1 MIKILPIPV
10 LLIFLACELPVNVS
24 NYEDRYILFGNLDVF
39 MGAENTTV
47 SSIDTVYFSISS
59 PVGSG
64 SLSENLYISNAQI
77 TLSGQMGADESNQI
91 SEIIFQEDQNRP
103 GHYYPDTSYTTE
115 LEFPVF
121 LNGFYLNNDYRL
133 YPGRTYTLNA
143 VKDGETL
150 TAHTTIPD
158 SIQFY
163 SQEGEYV
170 CDGDTI
176 SINPDINLE
185 NIGNLL
191 HLYSGVNVSEV
202 DIAEIDTISLHTD
215 GCFVGSFAHQPYFY
229 LGFEAPNSSVIRTMT
244 IALEADSLALES
256 EILGVELNFGDE
268 FNEDL
273 NCNGINDSVYA
284 NLYYDWPCDDSEYH
298 LNDIFKI
305 WKGHYYDSENRLY
318 FENPFIWSVETTP
331 IPMMWLYFNYY
342 GLQLIQVQA
351 TDANYYNYLSGDP
364 FGQNQQLLPDSNVE
378 NGYGL
383 FSSTISSAFFIYT
396 QRAPEN

>member
-1 MIKILPIPV
+1 MIKLLSTPIL
-10 LLIFLACELPVNVS
+10 LFFFGCELPVNVGD
-24 NYEDRYILFGNLDVF
+24 YEEKYILFGNLDVF
-39 MGAENTTV
+39 MATENTTI

-77 TLSGQMGADESNQI
+77 TLKGQMGPDDSNQI
-91 SEIIFQEDQNRP
+91 REIIFQEDQNKP
-103 GHYYPDTSYTTE
+103 GHYYPDTEYTTDLE
-115 LEFPVF
+115 LPVF

-133 YPGRTYTLNA
+133 YPGKTYTLNA
-143 VKDGETL
+143 VKDGDTL

-158 SIQFY
+158 SIHFS
-163 SQEGEYV
+163 SQEGEYL
-170 CDGDTI
+170 CEGELI
-176 SINPDINLE
+176 PINADIQLNNFTSE
-185 NIGNLL
+185 NLL
-191 HLYSGVNVSEV
+191 NLSLGEELNGVDTLSLYTE
-202 DIAEIDTISLHTD
+202 E
-215 GCFVGSFAHQPYFY
+215 CYVGSFASQPYFN
-229 LGFEAPNSSVIRTMT
+229 LGFEAPNSSVIRTIT
-244 IALEADSLALES
+244 FALEADSLALES
-256 EILGVELNFGDE
+256 DLAGIDLAEGEPFSD
-268 FNEDL
+268 DL

-284 NLYYDWPCDDSEYH
+284 NLFYNWPCDDSDFH
-298 LNDIFKI
+298 LMDIFKI

-364 FGQNQQLLPDSNVE
+364 LGQNQQLLPDSNIE

-383 FSSTISSAFFIYT
+383 FSSTISRAFFIYT
-396 QRAPEN
+396 RRVAEN